1 MNIVSFASVV
11 FAISASS
18 AWDTRTF
25 LLSAATQA
33 QSQNLDRNKDL
44 TQANELT
51 SQLVKLSKEGRYK
64 EALPL
69 AQKVVEIRQ
78 QLLSPDDTSLGSAF
92 ANLGELYFAN
102 KKDSEA
108 EKALQRAL
116 AIYEQHIERTSLEIS
131 KVLDRLAH
139 IRFHNNDY
147 DGADALFMRS

>member
-1 MNIVSFASVV
+1 MNIVLFASVV

-18 AWDTRTF
+18 AWDTKTF
-25 LLSAATQA
+25 LLSAATKA
-33 QSQNLDRNKDL
+33 QSQNLDHNKDL
-44 TQANELT
+44 TEANEIT

-102 KKDSEA
+102 KKTA
-108 EKALQRAL
+108 
-116 AIYEQHIERTSLEIS
+116 
-131 KVLDRLAH
+131 RL
-139 IRFHNNDY
+139 RRLCNGPLPFTNSTLN
-147 DGADALFMRS
+147 GPVSRSAKYCS